1 MSTTGEGAGAT
12 NTIEI
17 VRVYWRPG
25 CGFCASLFRAL
36 ESVDLPLEL
45 HNIWD
50 EPDAAAQVRAV
61 ANGNETVPTV
71 MVGDEAMVNPSV
83 RDIMATVQRV
93 APHLI
98 GQGAELD
105 M

>member
-1 MSTTGEGAGAT
+1 
-12 NTIEI
+12 
-17 VRVYWRPG
+17 VR
-25 CGFCASLFRAL
+25 S
-36 ESVDLPLEL
+36 
-45 HNIWD
+45 
-50 EPDAAAQVRAV
+50 V